1 MKAPDQVRREFVK
14 AWLAKAD
21 EDMLAAGALLDAAM
35 PSYDPVG
42 FHAQQAAE
50 KALKA
55 LLVRHQVRFGKTHD
69 MRGLL
74 GVAERVAPGIGQQL
88 AGVEALTPYA
98 VDARYPGE
106 DPPLGREDAS
116 ARLDVARRVVAHV
129 RTLLQAYL
137 EGEQL
142 GG

>member
-1 MKAPDQVRREFVK
+1 MKTPEQVRLELVK

-21 EDMLAAGALLDAAM
+21 QDVLVAGAVLDLAM

-74 GVAERVAPGIGQQL
+74 DLAERVAPGIGEQL

-116 ARLDVARRVVAHV
+116 ARLDVARRVVAQV
-129 RTLLQAYL
+129 RALLQPYL
-137 EGEQL
+137 EGERP